1 MKKILITGGHGMLAS
16 DLASQLRE
24 MGSEVLA
31 PSRQELNVLD
41 LPALRSAVQDSGCDT
56 VIHTAAMH
64 VDPCEDSPRD
74 AFRVNAWATRQL
86 AAICE
91 QSGAT
96 LVYIST
102 CGLFGD
108 RVKPYSEYDD
118 VVLKTVYA
126 RSKYFGEEGVREV
139 MPNHL
144 IIRPG
149 WLFGGS
155 PDHGKNFVFRRYEE
169 ARSAAVMQS
178 ACDKFGSPT
187 LTSDLASRVVELASQ
202 QIYGTYHVANSGRA
216 SRADY
221 VRGILRAFRMDTP
234 VEDVDSSAFPR
245 KADVPDC
252 EVLACLNSAYSGLDD
267 LPPWQEAI
275 ERYVAGMKARFS

>member
-1 MKKILITGGHGMLAS
+1 
-16 DLASQLRE
+16 
-24 MGSEVLA
+24 
-31 PSRQELNVLD
+31 
-41 LPALRSAVQDSGCDT
+41 
-56 VIHTAAMH
+56 
-64 VDPCEDSPRD
+64 
-74 AFRVNAWATRQL
+74 
-86 AAICE
+86 
-91 QSGAT
+91 
-96 LVYIST
+96 
-102 CGLFGD
+102 
-108 RVKPYSEYDD
+108 
-118 VVLKTVYA
+118 
-126 RSKYFGEEGVREV
+126 
-139 MPNHL
+139 
-144 IIRPG
+144 
-149 WLFGGS
+149 
-155 PDHGKNFVFRRYEE
+155 
-169 ARSAAVMQS
+169 
-178 ACDKFGSPT
+178 